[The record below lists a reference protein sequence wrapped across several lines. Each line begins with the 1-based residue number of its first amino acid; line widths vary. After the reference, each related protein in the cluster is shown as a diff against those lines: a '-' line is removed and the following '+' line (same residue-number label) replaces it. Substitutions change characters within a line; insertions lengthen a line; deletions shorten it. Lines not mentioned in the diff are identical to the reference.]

1 MSSKRMHNPE
11 IERIIERQ
19 MRQWEMAR
27 SERAKKEQQAHPVTG
42 EGERIEY
49 ITLSRELGSGGE
61 QIARIL
67 SEKLAWQ
74 MYDKEILD
82 YMADDMQVQKNL
94 LESVDERTVGW
105 IEEWIAPIFT
115 HKPVDQLTYYRSLA
129 KVLLVISSHG
139 QAIIMGRAAGLILP
153 RKNGLSVRIT
163 APFELRH
170 QRYAREHKISMGEA
184 KSVVEKKDRSQKA
197 FVHDMLN
204 QDIVDCRHYDIMINT
219 EMIKPESAAK
229 LIWRALDQRQQS

>member
-19 MRQWEMAR
+19 MRQWEMSR
-27 SERAKKEQQAHPVTG
+27 SERVKKEQQTHLAPGGQQH
-42 EGERIEY
+42 IDY
-49 ITLSRELGSGGE
+49 ITLSRELGSGGV
-61 QIARIL
+61 QIAKIL
-67 SEKLAWQ
+67 SEKLEWQ

-129 KVLLVISSHG
+129 KVLLVISRHG
-139 QAIIMGRAAGLILP
+139 QAIILGRAAGLILP

-163 APFELRH
+163 APFELRFE
-170 QRYAREHKISMGEA
+170 RYAQEYNISVGEA
-184 KSVVEKKDRSQKA
+184 KSVVEKKDRSQKT

-219 EMIKPESAAK
+219 ELIKPESAAK
-229 LIWRALDQRQQS
+229 LIWRALDQRVQN

>member
-1 MSSKRMHNPE
+1 MSSKRIHNPE
-11 IERIIERQ
+11 IDRIIERQ
-19 MRQWEMAR
+19 MRQWEMSQ
-27 SERAKKEQQAHPVTG
+27 SEQAKKEQHAQTATG
-42 EGERIEY
+42 DGHRIDY
-49 ITLSRELGSGGE
+49 ITVSRELGSGGI

-67 SEKLAWQ
+67 SEKLKWQ

-82 YMADDMQVQKNL
+82 YMADDMQVQKDL

-129 KVLLVISSHG
+129 KELLVISRHG
-139 QAIIMGRAAGLILP
+139 QAIILGRAGGLILP
-153 RKNGLSVRIT
+153 RKIGLSVRIT
-163 APFELRH
+163 APFELRCE
-170 QRYAREHKISMGEA
+170 RYAQEYNISAGEA

-219 EMIKPESAAK
+219 EFIKPESAAK
-229 LIWRALDQRQQS
+229 LIWRALDQRQQN

>member
-19 MRQWEMAR
+19 MRQWEMGR
-27 SERAKKEQQAHPVTG
+27 SEQTKKEQQAHLEMAG
-42 EGERIEY
+42 GHRIDY
-49 ITLSRELGSGGE
+49 ITLSRELGSGGVH
-61 QIARIL
+61 IARIL
-67 SEKLAWQ
+67 SEKLKWQ

-82 YMADDMQVQKNL
+82 YMADDMQVQKHL

-129 KVLLVISSHG
+129 KELLVLSRHG
-139 QAIIMGRAAGLILP
+139 QAIILGRAAGLILP

-163 APFELRH
+163 APFELRCE
-170 QRYAREHKISMGEA
+170 RYAQEYKLSVGEA
-184 KSVVEKKDRSQKA
+184 KSVVEKKDQSQKS

-204 QDIVDCRHYDIMINT
+204 YDIVDCRHYDIMINT
-219 EMIKPESAAK
+219 EFIKPESAAK
-229 LIWRALDQRQQS
+229 LIWRALDQRRQN